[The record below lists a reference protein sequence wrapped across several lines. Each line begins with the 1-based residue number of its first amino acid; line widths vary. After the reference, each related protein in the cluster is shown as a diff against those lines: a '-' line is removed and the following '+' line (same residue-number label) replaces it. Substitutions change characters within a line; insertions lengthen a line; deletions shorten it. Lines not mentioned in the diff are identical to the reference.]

1 MSSLVSNGPTT
12 ASIFVGHLSSS
23 SAVDD
28 KNRDPTLLSDLS
40 LKAAYIIEGLHVVP
54 NKISP
59 PDFDIEGRTIPDI
72 HTRPFNLMISARNVD
87 NAKDLVLILTLT
99 ITGGCQWIP
108 ILPPFNSI
116 AIDHLRFYGD
126 FEIITVIVHGIKLD
140 TQMLS
145 SAAQIVLQNP
155 YVDNTSLLTKPSDI
169 DSLNDNSEVENKA
182 DIDGNAAG
190 ESVSSLITQKVF
202 SALHS
207 HVESYSSMMTVL
219 DKRISWGTS
228 DSIIQMIASADASKG
243 SCIVAVEVVAELVGA
258 IFSLEDDNTC
268 ADPAFAVRIKAIN
281 NLVKIMD
288 QCWKVILLANRLHG
302 VFLQNGLH

>member
-12 ASIFVGHLSSS
+12 ASIFVGHLISS
-23 SAVDD
+23 SALDD
-28 KNRDPTLLSDLS
+28 RIRDPSLASDLA

-87 NAKDLVLILTLT
+87 NPKDLVLILTLT

-116 AIDHLRFYGD
+116 AIDHLRFHGD
-126 FEIITVIVHGIKLD
+126 FEIVTVIVHGIKLD

-145 SAAQIVLQNP
+145 SAAQNVLQSP
-155 YVDNTSLLTKPSDI
+155 YDDSSLTKKPGDS
-169 DSLNDNSEVENKA
+169 DSLNEILEGENKA
-182 DIDGNAAG
+182 NIDGNATG
-190 ESVSSLITQKVF
+190 ESVSTVIPREIL

-207 HVESYSSMMTVL
+207 NVESYSTMISVM
-219 DKRISWGTS
+219 DKRTSWGTS
-228 DSIIQMIASADASKG
+228 DSIIQVIASADASKS

-258 IFSLEDDNTC
+258 IFSIEDDNTL
-268 ADPAFAVRIKAIN
+268 ADPEFAVRIKAIN
-281 NLVKIMD
+281 NLVKIMN
-288 QCWKVILLANRLHG
+288 QCWKVILRAYRQSQLPLE
-302 VFLQNGLH
+302 

>member
-12 ASIFVGHLSSS
+12 ASIFVGHLISS
-23 SAVDD
+23 SALDD
-28 KNRDPTLLSDLS
+28 RNRDPSLVSDLA

-87 NAKDLVLILTLT
+87 NTKDLVLILTLT

-116 AIDHLRFYGD
+116 AIDHLRFHGD

-145 SAAQIVLQNP
+145 LAAQNVLQSP
-155 YVDNTSLLTKPSDI
+155 YVDDSSLAKKPGDS
-169 DSLNDNSEVENKA
+169 DSLNEISEEENKA
-182 DIDGNAAG
+182 NIDGSVTG
-190 ESVSSLITQKVF
+190 ESVSAVIPRNVL

-207 HVESYSSMMTVL
+207 NIESYSTMMAVL
-219 DKRISWGTS
+219 DKGKSWGTS
-228 DSIIQMIASADASKG
+228 DSVIQMIASADASKS

-258 IFSLEDDNTC
+258 IFSIEDDNTC
-268 ADPAFAVRIKAIN
+268 SDPAFAVRIKAIN
-281 NLVKIMD
+281 NLVKIMN
-288 QCWKVILLANRLHG
+288 QCWKVIC
-302 VFLQNGLH
+302 

>member
-12 ASIFVGHLSSS
+12 ASIFVGHLISS
-23 SAVDD
+23 SALEDR
-28 KNRDPTLLSDLS
+28 NRDPSLVSDLA

-116 AIDHLRFYGD
+116 AIDHLRFHGD

-145 SAAQIVLQNP
+145 SAAQNVLQSP
-155 YVDNTSLLTKPSDI
+155 YIDDSSLAKKPG
-169 DSLNDNSEVENKA
+169 DSGGLNEISEEENRA
-182 DIDGNAAG
+182 NIDGNATG
-190 ESVSSLITQKVF
+190 ESVSLVIPRKVL
-202 SALHS
+202 SALNS
-207 HVESYSSMMTVL
+207 NVESYSTMMAVL
-219 DKRISWGTS
+219 DKKMNWGIS
-228 DSIIQMIASADASKG
+228 DSIIQVIASADASKS

-258 IFSLEDDNTC
+258 IFSIEDDNTC
-268 ADPAFAVRIKAIN
+268 SDPAFAVRIKAIN
-281 NLVKIMD
+281 NLVKIMN
-288 QCWKVILLANRLHG
+288 QCWKVILFAKRQPYSPLE
-302 VFLQNGLH
+302 

>member
-1 MSSLVSNGPTT
+1 MSSLVCNGPTT
-12 ASIFVGHLSSS
+12 ASIFVGHLISS
-23 SAVDD
+23 SAIEDR
-28 KNRDPTLLSDLS
+28 NRDPSLVSDLA

-116 AIDHLRFYGD
+116 AIDHLRFHGD

-145 SAAQIVLQNP
+145 SAAQNVLQSP
-155 YVDNTSLLTKPSDI
+155 YIDDSCITKKPGDSDG
-169 DSLNDNSEVENKA
+169 LNEISEEENRA
-182 DIDGNAAG
+182 NIDGSATS
-190 ESVSSLITQKVF
+190 ESVSLEIPRKVL
-202 SALHS
+202 SALNS
-207 HVESYSSMMTVL
+207 NVESYSTMMAVL
-219 DKRISWGTS
+219 DKRMNWGIS
-228 DSIIQMIASADASKG
+228 DSIIQVIASADASKS
-243 SCIVAVEVVAELVGA
+243 SCIVAVEIVAELVGA
-258 IFSLEDDNTC
+258 IFSIEDDNTC
-268 ADPAFAVRIKAIN
+268 SDPAFAVRRKAIN
-281 NLVKIMD
+281 NLVKMMN
-288 QCWKVILLANRLHG
+288 QCWKVILLVNRQPQTP
-302 VFLQNGLH
+302 FE

>member
-12 ASIFVGHLSSS
+12 ASIFVGHLISS
-23 SAVDD
+23 SAIEDR
-28 KNRDPTLLSDLS
+28 NRDPSLVSDLA

-116 AIDHLRFYGD
+116 AIDHLRFHGD

-145 SAAQIVLQNP
+145 SAAQNVLQSP
-155 YVDNTSLLTKPSDI
+155 YIDDSCLTKKPRDSDG
-169 DSLNDNSEVENKA
+169 LNEISEEENRA
-182 DIDGNAAG
+182 NIDGSATS
-190 ESVSSLITQKVF
+190 ESVSLEIPRKVL
-202 SALHS
+202 SALNS
-207 HVESYSSMMTVL
+207 NVESYSTMMAVL
-219 DKRISWGTS
+219 DKRMNWGIS
-228 DSIIQMIASADASKG
+228 DSIMQVISSADASKS
-243 SCIVAVEVVAELVGA
+243 SCIVAVEIVAELVGA
-258 IFSLEDDNTC
+258 IFSIEDDNTC
-268 ADPAFAVRIKAIN
+268 SDPSFAVRRKAIN
-281 NLVKIMD
+281 NLVKMMN
-288 QCWKVILLANRLHG
+288 QCWKVILLVNRQPQTP
-302 VFLQNGLH
+302 FE